1 LKRKN
6 LPWKLIVTLALVVV
20 ALLVVFPLDN
30 KIRLGL
36 DLKGGSHI
44 VLQCVDT
51 PEAPVDEDS
60 VRRVLEII
68 RNRVDQLGVSE
79 PVIVRQGQDRILVQL
94 PGITDPA
101 RAVEIIGKTALLEFK
116 DEEGNVI
123 LTGAN
128 LKNAQVQYDRIGRPV
143 VAITF
148 DSEGA
153 KAFAKATTANVGR
166 HIGIYLD
173 GKLISNP
180 VVQEP
185 ILRGEAQISGRFT
198 LEEAQNL
205 AILLRAGALP
215 VKVEVIE
222 NRSVGPTLGRD
233 SINYGVRAAIIGA
246 ILVLIFMPIYYG
258 RLGVIADL
266 ALLCYGIFLLALFI
280 ALKATLTLPGIAG
293 LILTL
298 GMAVDANVLIFERI
312 KEEFRLGKTW
322 RASVEA
328 GFRKAFRTILDSN
341 LTTLIAAVLLFSL
354 GSGPVKGF
362 GVTLSLGILCSMFTG
377 IWVTRTLVE
386 ALAGWVGS
394 GVKTEKADV

>member
-1 LKRKN
+1 MKRRN
-6 LPWKLIVTLALVVV
+6 LPWKLIVTLALVVI

-51 PEAPVDEDS
+51 PEAPVDKDS
-60 VRRVLEII
+60 VRRALEII
-68 RNRVDQLGVSE
+68 RNRIDQLGVSE
-79 PVIVRQGQDRILVQL
+79 PVIVRQGQNRILVQL
-94 PGITDPA
+94 PGVTDPA

-116 DEEGNVI
+116 DEEGNVV
-123 LTGAN
+123 LTGAH

-143 VAITF
+143 VAISF
-148 DSEGA
+148 DTEGA

-185 ILRGEAQISGRFT
+185 ILRGEAQISGSFT

-215 VKVEVIE
+215 VKVEIIE
-222 NRSVGPTLGRD
+222 NRSIGPTLGRD

-246 ILVLIFMPIYYG
+246 VLVLIFMPVYYG

-266 ALLCYGIFLLALFI
+266 ALLCYGLLFLALFI

-298 GMAVDANVLIFERI
+298 GMAVDANVLVFERI

-341 LTTLIAAVLLFSL
+341 LTTLIAAILLFSL

-386 ALAGWVGS
+386 TLANWIQ
-394 GVKTEKADV
+394 VKVEKADA